1 MADHATPAA
10 SDDGAVPDDDP
21 YSPDAAHPR
30 GLGAR
35 EGDDLRE
42 LAEAYD
48 EHDRDAVT
56 RAARRLGSD
65 AWDELFGPTSF
76 VPVFLLA
83 MLTIVLVSLATSRG
97 IIRIATVLLGVT
109 MLWTALARARLR
121 TRVRHLLR
129 VLVAVALGG
138 SILTNLLGLTDI
150 NPTLL
155 TAFDVIDAALLVFV
169 LLVTM
174 VVCLRELLHH
184 EAISLSAVAAAMS
197 AYLMIGLFFS
207 SLMGIVASIQG
218 AAFFNQGVQPT
229 ASDLTYFSFIT
240 LTTVGY
246 GDLSPGT
253 SAGRALVVAEAIT
266 GQIFL
271 VTIVAR
277 VVSAYG
283 TRRQG
288 VRPPDEPTPAQ
299 LRAQRRAERRQAL
312 DRSAGTRSTD
322 DPSSDDS

>member
-1 MADHATPAA
+1 MADHATPSAPG
-10 SDDGAVPDDDP
+10 DGGGPDGDP
-21 YSPDAAHPR
+21 YSPDAEHPR

-35 EGDDLRE
+35 EGDDLRD
-42 LAEAYD
+42 LADAFD
-48 EHDRDAVT
+48 RHDHDHLSQ
-56 RAARRLGSD
+56 AAHRLGAD
-65 AWDELFGPTSF
+65 VWDELFGPTSF

-97 IIRIATVLLGVT
+97 VIRIATVLLGVT
-109 MLWTALARARLR
+109 MLWTALARARIR
-121 TRVRHLLR
+121 PRVRHVLR
-129 VLVAVALGG
+129 VLVAIALGG
-138 SILTNLLGLTDI
+138 SIVTNLLGLTDV

-155 TAFDVIDAALLVFV
+155 TVFDVIDAALLSLV

-288 VRPPDEPTPAQ
+288 VRPPAEPTPAE
-299 LRAQRRAERRQAL
+299 LRAQRRAERRQAHG
-312 DRSAGTRSTD
+312 RSS
-322 DPSSDDS
+322 DPSDRDA